1 VTVPTHGSEWM
12 LTLDDVGVRVGGR
25 QVLSGVSFT
34 VRKGEFAAIIG
45 PNGAGKTTLLRAI
58 LGLWPTSAGRISL
71 HGAGVGYVP
80 QKILIDPDIPL
91 RARDVVS
98 LGLDGHK
105 LGFPLPSRARR
116 EKVDQALRDVGAHGY
131 AGARVGELSGGEQQ
145 RVLIAHAL
153 VSRPRLLLLD
163 EPLAN
168 LDLRSEQEIVA
179 LLGKLAREQEIA
191 VLLSA
196 HDMNPLLP
204 VMDRIIYVA
213 NGKVASGSTEEVV
226 TSEGLT
232 QLYGHPVDVLRVR
245 GRVVVVAGD

>member
-1 VTVPTHGSEWM
+1 MFP
-12 LTLDDVGVRVGGR
+12 LLQLDGVGVRLGGR
-25 QVLSGVSFT
+25 QVLSDVSFT
-34 VRKGEFAAIIG
+34 VGKGEFAAIIG
-45 PNGAGKTTLLRAI
+45 PNGAGKTTLIKVI
-58 LGLWPTSAGRISL
+58 LGLRPTSAGRVIKGID
-71 HGAGVGYVP
+71 GAGPGSIGYVP
-80 QKILIDPDIPL
+80 QKIVIDSDIPL
-91 RARDVVS
+91 RARDVVA
-98 LGLDGHK
+98 LGVDGHK
-105 LGFPLPSRARR
+105 LGFPLPSRRRR
-116 EKVDQALRDVGAHGY
+116 EQVEAALRDVGAFGY
-131 AGARVGELSGGEQQ
+131 ADARVGELSGGEQQ

-153 VSRPRLLLLD
+153 VSRPQLLLLD

-168 LDLRSEQEIVA
+168 LDLRSEQEIVT

-213 NGKVASGSTEEVV
+213 NGKVATGSTDEVV

-232 QLYGHPVDVLRVR
+232 RLYGHPVDVLRVR

>member
-1 VTVPTHGSEWM
+1 MFP
-12 LTLDDVGVRVGGR
+12 LLQLDGVGVRLGGR
-25 QVLSGVSFT
+25 QVLSDVSFT
-34 VRKGEFAAIIG
+34 VGKGEFAAIIG
-45 PNGAGKTTLLRAI
+45 PNGAGKTTLIQVI
-58 LGLWPTSAGRISL
+58 LGLRPTSAGRVIKGIN
-71 HGAGVGYVP
+71 GAGPGSIGYVP
-80 QKILIDPDIPL
+80 QKIVIDSDIPL
-91 RARDVVS
+91 RARDVVA

-105 LGFPLPSRARR
+105 LGFPLPSKRRR
-116 EKVDQALRDVGAHGY
+116 EQVDQALRDVGAFGY
-131 AGARVGELSGGEQQ
+131 ADARVGELSGGEQQ

-153 VSRPRLLLLD
+153 VSRPQLLLLD

-168 LDLRSEQEIVA
+168 LDLRSEQEIVT

-213 NGKVASGSTEEVV
+213 NGKVATGSTDEVV
-226 TSEGLT
+226 TSDGLT
-232 QLYGHPVDVLRVR
+232 RLYGHPVDVLRVR

>member
-1 VTVPTHGSEWM
+1 MFP
-12 LTLDDVGVRVGGR
+12 LLQLDGVGVRLGGR
-25 QVLSGVSFT
+25 PVLSDVSFT
-34 VRKGEFAAIIG
+34 VGKGEFAAIIG
-45 PNGAGKTTLLRAI
+45 PNGAGKTTLIQVI
-58 LGLWPTSAGRISL
+58 LGLRPTSAGKVIKGIN
-71 HGAGVGYVP
+71 GAGPGSIGYVP
-80 QKILIDPDIPL
+80 QKIVIDSDIPL
-91 RARDVVS
+91 RARDVVA

-105 LGFPLPSRARR
+105 LGFPLPSKRRR
-116 EKVDQALRDVGAHGY
+116 ERVDQALLDVGAVGY
-131 AGARVGELSGGEQQ
+131 ADARVGELSGGEQQ

-153 VSRPRLLLLD
+153 VSRPQLLLLD

-168 LDLRSEQEIVA
+168 LDLRSEQEIVT

-213 NGKVASGSTEEVV
+213 NGKVATGSTDEVV

-232 QLYGHPVDVLRVR
+232 RLYGHPVDVLRVR

>member
-1 VTVPTHGSEWM
+1 VNSD
-12 LTLDDVGVRVGGR
+12 TLLRLDGVGVRLGGR
-25 QVLSGVSFT
+25 QVLSDVSFAI
-34 VRKGEFAAIIG
+34 RKGEFAAVIG
-45 PNGAGKTTLLRAI
+45 PNGAGKTTLIRVI
-58 LGLWPTSAGRISL
+58 LGLRPTSAGSITRAD
-71 HGAGVGYVP
+71 HATVGYVP
-80 QKILIDPDIPL
+80 QKILIDTDIPL

-105 LGFPLPSRARR
+105 LGFSWPSRSRR
-116 EKVDQALRDVGAHGY
+116 DQVEQALRDVGAY
-131 AGARVGELSGGEQQ
+131 DYRDARVGELSGGEQQ

-153 VSRPRLLLLD
+153 VSRPQLLLLD

-179 LLGKLAREQEIA
+179 LLGKLAREHEIA

-213 NGKVASGSTEEVV
+213 GGKVATGSTDEVV

-232 QLYGHPVDVLRVR
+232 RLYGHPVDVLRVR